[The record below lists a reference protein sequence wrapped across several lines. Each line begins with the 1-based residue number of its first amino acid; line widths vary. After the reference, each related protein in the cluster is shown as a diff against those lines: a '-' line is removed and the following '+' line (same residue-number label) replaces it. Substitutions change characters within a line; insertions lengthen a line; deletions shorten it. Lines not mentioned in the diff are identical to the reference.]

1 MDGRKGAETE
11 RLTDLLS
18 WTFPVESHFSET
30 LPPPAVGGHGPPD
43 KERHRIEAE
52 GRGGDC
58 VFAAA
63 VQAGRRHAPV
73 YIGISLRRTLT
84 CTCLLCSSV
93 CAQIQAMRR
102 ISSNY
107 GP

>member
-11 RLTDLLS
+11 PLTDLLS
-18 WTFPVESHFSET
+18 WTFPAESHLSET
-30 LPPPAVGGHGPPD
+30 LLPPPPAVGGHGPPD
-43 KERHRIEAE
+43 KERHRTEAE
-52 GRGGDC
+52 ERVCSRG
-58 VFAAA
+58 
-63 VQAGRRHAPV
+63 AGRRRAAVHTR
-73 YIGISLRRTLT
+73 ISLRRTLT
-84 CTCLLCSSV
+84 CTCLLCSSM

>member
-18 WTFPVESHFSET
+18 RTFPAESHLSET
-30 LPPPAVGGHGPPD
+30 PLPPAVGGHGPPD
-43 KERHRIEAE
+43 KERHRTVAE
-52 GRGGDC
+52 GRGSHC

-63 VQAGRRHAPV
+63 VQAGAVHPSTYVSASGAHLHALV
-73 YIGISLRRTLT
+73 F
-84 CTCLLCSSV
+84 LCSSV
-93 CAQIQAMRR
+93 CVQIQAMRR